1 MWSAGTRR
9 FSYSSQAAYTH
20 LTGQLGPEGPQTGP
34 PSDAASLLVPPENRL
49 TFPQTTSRPSPQVTL
64 LLNELFTVYIIVVE
78 SKSGEKRN
86 RGGLTLG
93 NGS

>member
-34 PSDAASLLVPPENRL
+34 PSDAASLLVPTENRL
-49 TFPQTTSRPSPQVTL
+49 TFPQSTSSPSPQFTL
-64 LLNELFTVYIIVVE
+64 LLKE
-78 SKSGEKRN
+78 SY
-86 RGGLTLG
+86 LHCILL
-93 NGS
+93 